1 MAGANED
8 KTEAATPKK
17 RQDAREKGQVARSFE
32 INGAAGLLV
41 GIFTLK
47 ALGPYMV
54 NTWADMARKSIQS
67 ASYAFDNGIMVNSM
81 MIKIGLNFMIL
92 ALPIAVAGMI
102 TAVVS
107 NMMQVGIM
115 YSPKALAWDFSK
127 LNPFQGIARMFSSKA
142 VVEVL
147 KSAAKSII
155 IGYVVYSFFKNHG
168 MELVRIIS
176 TDPLNIG
183 TILST
188 TVFNLLLSTGYA
200 VIGLAIFD
208 YAYQKYDFEK
218 NLKMTKQEV
227 KEEFKSSEGDPQIKM
242 RIRQKMRDMSRKR
255 MMTDVKTATVVIT
268 NPTHI
273 AVALKYD
280 FSGKDPAPK
289 IVAKGE
295 RRIAEKIK
303 EIARNAG
310 VPVIENKPLARA
322 LNKQCNIGDVIPAE
336 LYQAVAE
343 VLAFIFKQTGKT
355 INRDGRFN

>member
-1 MAGANED
+1 MAGAGED

-41 GIFTLK
+41 GIATLK
-47 ALGPYMV
+47 AIGPFMI
-54 NTWADMARKSIQS
+54 NTWEDLAIKSIQS

-81 MIKIGLNFMIL
+81 LIKIGLNFMIL
-92 ALPIAVAGMI
+92 ALPIAVAGMF
-102 TAVVS
+102 TAIIS
-107 NMMQVGIM
+107 NMMQVGMM
-115 YSPKALAWDFSK
+115 YSQKALAWDFSK
-127 LNPFQGIARMFSSKA
+127 LNPFQGIARMFSTRA
-142 VVEVL
+142 MVEVL
-147 KSAAKSII
+147 KSAIKSII

-168 MELVRIIS
+168 MEIVRIIT

-183 TILST
+183 NILSKS
-188 TVFNLLLSTGYA
+188 VFDLLLNTGYA
-200 VIGLAIFD
+200 IIGLAIFD

-227 KEEFKSSEGDPQIKM
+227 KEEYKSTEGDPQLKM
-242 RIRQKMRDMSRKR
+242 RIRQKMRDMARRR
-255 MMTDVKTATVVIT
+255 MMTDVKSATVVIT

-280 FSGKDPAPK
+280 FTGKDPAPK

-295 RRIAEKIK
+295 RKVAEKIK
-303 EIARNAG
+303 EVARAAG
-310 VPVIENKPLARA
+310 IPVIENKPLARA
-322 LNKQCNIGDVIPAE
+322 LNSQCNIGDIIPSE

-343 VLAFIFKQTGKT
+343 VLAFIFKQTGRT
-355 INRDGRFN
+355 IGGDGRIN